1 MDEYIGDV
9 YELKSL
15 KILYNYIINASKK
28 SDTLEL
34 FTAWK
39 REEDLTLT
47 NKTERAMEDLKV
59 ENLILRDRELLII
72 KNKNFNHTNL
82 R

>member
-1 MDEYIGDV
+1 MDEYVGGV

-15 KILYNYIINASKK
+15 KILYNYIINASEK

-39 REEDLTLT
+39 SEED
-47 NKTERAMEDLKV
+47 
-59 ENLILRDRELLII
+59 
-72 KNKNFNHTNL
+72 
-82 R
+82 

>member
-1 MDEYIGDV
+1 MDEYVGDV

-39 REEDLTLT
+39 SEED
-47 NKTERAMEDLKV
+47 
-59 ENLILRDRELLII
+59 
-72 KNKNFNHTNL
+72 
-82 R
+82 